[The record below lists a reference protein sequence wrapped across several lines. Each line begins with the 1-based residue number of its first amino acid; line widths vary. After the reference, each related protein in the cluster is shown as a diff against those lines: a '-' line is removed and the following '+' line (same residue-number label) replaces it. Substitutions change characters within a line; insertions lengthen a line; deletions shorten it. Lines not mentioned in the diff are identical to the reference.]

1 MQVFFKMITVA
12 VLFLMT
18 LWGFYRV
25 MRAIAPVPSE
35 AEDYP
40 DGP

>member
-1 MQVFFKMITVA
+1 MQSFFKMITV
-12 VLFLMT
+12 VTLFLMA

-35 AEDYP
+35 WEDYP